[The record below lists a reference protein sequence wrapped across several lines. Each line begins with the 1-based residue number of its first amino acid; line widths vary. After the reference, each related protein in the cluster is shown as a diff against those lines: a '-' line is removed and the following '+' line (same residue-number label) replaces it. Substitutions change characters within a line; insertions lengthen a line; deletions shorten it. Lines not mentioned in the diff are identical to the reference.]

1 MNASWNEYFKENAKR
16 VLKVEKDPY
25 RLSPEEIRRVT
36 KSIQQFQLGEASE
49 GKLLR
54 AKAKKF
60 AKENADPL
68 YVETMDFLIKE
79 ENRHSAYLGAFMRD
93 QGIPTKGGIW
103 IDALFR
109 LFRNLANLE
118 VSIRV
123 LVTAEVIALFYYR
136 CLSGATGSE
145 LLNRICHRMLAE
157 EREHVRFQ
165 MFNIGVINLKRFPI
179 FSAWM
184 DIANCVLLWGTTL
197 MVWKEHK
204 AVLRNEFRSAFHFLE
219 TVRNRFG
226 EALEQGEVDA
236 MKALGR
242 EVL

>member
-1 MNASWNEYFKENAKR
+1 MNRNWNQYFKENSKR
-16 VLKVEKDPY
+16 VLKVGEDCY
-25 RLSPEEIRRVT
+25 RLSEIEKRRIS

-49 GKLLR
+49 GRLLR
-54 AKAKKF
+54 AKAKRF
-60 AKENADPL
+60 AAKNADPL
-68 YVETMDFLIKE
+68 YVETIDFLIKE

-93 QGIPTKGGIW
+93 QGIPTKRSVW
-103 IDALFR
+103 IDGLFR

-136 CLSGATGSE
+136 GLANATGSPV
-145 LLNRICHRMLAE
+145 LNQICHRMLSE

-165 MFNIGVINLKRFPI
+165 MFNISVINLKRFPL

-184 DIANCVLLWGTTL
+184 DMGHCLLLWGTTL

-204 AVLRNEFRSAFHFLE
+204 AVLQSEFGNAFEFLE
-219 TVRNRFG
+219 AVRNRFG
-226 EALEQGEVDA
+226 EALEQGEIDA
-236 MKALGR
+236 LRALGR
-242 EVL
+242 GGV

>member
-1 MNASWNEYFKENAKR
+1 MNATWNQYFKENSKR
-16 VLKVEKDPY
+16 VLKVERDGY
-25 RLSPEEIRRVT
+25 RLSEMEKTHIS

-60 AKENADPL
+60 AAVNGDPL

-93 QGIPTKGGIW
+93 HGIPTKKSVW
-103 IDALFR
+103 IDGLFR
-109 LFRNLANLE
+109 ICRNLLNLE

-136 CLSGATGSE
+136 CLAGATGSD
-145 LLNRICHRMLAE
+145 LLNRICHVMLAE

-165 MFNIGVINLKRFPI
+165 MFNIGVINQKRFPI

-184 DIANCVLLWGTTL
+184 DIAHCLLLWVTTL
-197 MVWKEHK
+197 LVWKEHK
-204 AVLRNEFRSAFHFLE
+204 EVLKKDFRNGFHFLE
-219 TVRNRFG
+219 TVRDRFG
-226 EALEQGEVDA
+226 EAMEQGEVDA
-236 MKALGR
+236 LKALGR
-242 EVL
+242 VKS